1 MIDPPEWGD
10 KLRGRRYNRAK
21 KAQGG
26 TGANQYKQK
35 DQNDTSA
42 NTAKR
47 LAKEHFD
54 NIVKRCTEFHR
65 RQRPKPEGGGGIMKD
80 FLEEQRREQ
89 KIMDEM
95 LEAQRRRQKIMM
107 EKLVKMKEADSEIN
121 RMTDKLGF
129 PKPMRKPQTAKEKAL
144 KSGFAVI
151 RGGALQ

>member
-1 MIDPPEWGD
+1 MILAYHPPP
-10 KLRGRRYNRAK
+10 
-21 KAQGG
+21 
-26 TGANQYKQK
+26 
-35 DQNDTSA
+35 
-42 NTAKR
+42 TAWPK
-47 LAKEHFD
+47 
-54 NIVKRCTEFHR
+54 NTEFHR